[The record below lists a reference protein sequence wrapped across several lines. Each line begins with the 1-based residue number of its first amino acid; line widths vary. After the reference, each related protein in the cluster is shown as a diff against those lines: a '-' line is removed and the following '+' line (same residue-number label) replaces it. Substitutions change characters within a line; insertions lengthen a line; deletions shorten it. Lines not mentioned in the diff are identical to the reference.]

1 RVRGLPE
8 FGGELPVAVLA
19 EEIDTPGE
27 GQLRALVTSSGNPV
41 LSTPNGGRL
50 DRALAG
56 LEFMASIDIC
66 VNETTRHAHVILPPT
81 GPLERDHYDAVF
93 HTLAIR
99 NTARFSQAVFPK
111 PEGALHD
118 HEIFAALTE
127 RLRARRGVFAAIG
140 ARAERVALERL
151 GPRGL
156 VDLGLRAGP
165 YGGKLAAWR
174 GLSLKALLDAPHG
187 VDLGALEPR
196 LPGALHTRDKK
207 IHLAPDVFLADVPRL
222 LRSLDEAPGD
232 ARALVLIGRREL
244 RSNNSWMHNSPLLVK
259 GPRRCTLKMH
269 PSDAAARGLASG
281 DRARVASRAGS
292 VDAAIDVSDEMMPG
306 VVSLPHGYGHDRP
319 GVRLSVASAHA
330 GVSLNDLT
338 DEQRVDELTANA
350 DFGVTV
356 SVERADASATTSAPA
371 DA

>member
-1 RVRGLPE
+1 
-8 FGGELPVAVLA
+8 
-19 EEIDTPGE
+19 
-27 GQLRALVTSSGNPV
+27 
-41 LSTPNGGRL
+41 
-50 DRALAG
+50 
-56 LEFMASIDIC
+56 MASIDIY

-118 HEIFAALTE
+118 YEIFAALTE
-127 RLRARRGVFAAIG
+127 RLRARRGAFAAIG
-140 ARAERVALERL
+140 ARGERVALERL

-174 GLSLKALLDAPHG
+174 GLSLSALLDAPHG
-187 VDLGALEPR
+187 VDLGPLEPR
-196 LPGALHTRDKK
+196 LPGALHTKDKK
-207 IHLAPDVFLADVPRL
+207 VHLAPDVFLADVPRL
-222 LRSLDEAPGD
+222 LRSLDEAPRD
-232 ARALVLIGRREL
+232 ARELVLIGRREL

-269 PSDAAARGLASG
+269 PSDAAARGLVSG
-281 DRARVASRAGS
+281 ERARVTSRAGT

-306 VVSLPHGYGHDRP
+306 VVSLPHGYGHGRP

-330 GVSLNDLT
+330 GVSVNDLT

-356 SVERADASATTSAPA
+356 RVERADASATTAAPTEA
-371 DA
+371 